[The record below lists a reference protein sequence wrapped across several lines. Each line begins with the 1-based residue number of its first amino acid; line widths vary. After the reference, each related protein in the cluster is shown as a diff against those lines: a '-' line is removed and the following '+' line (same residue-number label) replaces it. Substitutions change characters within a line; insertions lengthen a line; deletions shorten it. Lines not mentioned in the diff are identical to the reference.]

1 MMLNPKS
8 LVIFSALVAVAFAGI
23 GCGTTGPFATAELNG
38 VRTTA
43 YSHLE
48 KDSLPYGRK
57 SAAGNDLKFG
67 QIRSA
72 AADWSRFPVGTVFKI
87 EGMPYVYEVDDYGS
101 ALVGTDT
108 IDLYKP
114 SMSQMREWGVRHV
127 DIKVLRWGSYE
138 RSYHIMK
145 DRTKA
150 SHVREMVRT
159 IKPKVS

>member
-8 LVIFSALVAVAFAGI
+8 IGILSALVATAFAGI
-23 GCGTTGPFATAELNG
+23 GCSGTRQFAHTELNG

-48 KDSLPYGRK
+48 QDSLPYGRK
-57 SAAGNDLKFG
+57 SAEGGTLKFG

-87 EGMPYVYEVDDYGS
+87 DGMPYVYEVDDYGS

-114 SMSQMREWGVRHV
+114 TLGQMRDWGVRQV

-138 RSYHIMK
+138 RSYDILK

-150 SHVREMVRT
+150 SHVRQMVRD

>member
-1 MMLNPKS
+1 M
-8 LVIFSALVAVAFAGI
+8 
-23 GCGTTGPFATAELNG
+23 
-38 VRTTA
+38 
-43 YSHLE
+43 
-48 KDSLPYGRK
+48 
-57 SAAGNDLKFG
+57 KFG
-67 QIRSA
+67 QVRSA

-114 SMSQMREWGVRHV
+114 SMSQMRDWGVRHV

-138 RSYHIMK
+138 RSYSILK

-150 SHVREMVRT
+150 SHVREMVRD
-159 IKPKVS
+159 IKPKVG

>member
-8 LVIFSALVAVAFAGI
+8 LGIFGVLAAVVFASI
-23 GCGTTGPFATAELNG
+23 GCSGTRHFAHTELNG

-48 KDSLPYGRK
+48 KDSLPYGRG
-57 SAAGNDLKFG
+57 SAAGGTLKYG
-67 QIRSA
+67 KVRSA
-72 AADWSRFPVGTVFKI
+72 AADWSRYPVGTVFKI
-87 EGMPYVYEVDDYGS
+87 EGDPHVYEVDDYGS
-101 ALVGTDT
+101 ALVGTST
-108 IDLYKP
+108 IDIYKP
-114 SMSQMREWGVRHV
+114 TMTQMRAWGVRHV

-138 RSYHIMK
+138 RSYDILK

-150 SHVREMVRT
+150 SHVREMVKD

>member
-1 MMLNPKS
+1 MMLNIKS
-8 LVIFSALVAVAFAGI
+8 IGILSALVATAFAGF
-23 GCGTTGPFATAELNG
+23 GCSGTRHFAHTELNG

-48 KDSLPYGRK
+48 KDSLPYGRG
-57 SAAGNDLKFG
+57 SAAGGTLKFG
-67 QIRSA
+67 QVRSA
-72 AADWSRFPVGTVFKI
+72 AADWSRYPVGTVFKI
-87 EGMPYVYEVDDYGS
+87 DGMPYVYEVDDYGS

-114 SMSQMREWGVRHV
+114 TLGQMRAWGVRQV

-138 RSYHIMK
+138 RSYDILK

-150 SHVREMVRT
+150 SHVRQMVRD